1 MNQTKWEK
9 TDNIGPQNLL
19 VPVLNALKL
28 TLEHEKNELQEKLNS
43 LRRLG
48 VIQIDKQ
55 ELDKKLQEMKFSK

>member
-1 MNQTKWEK
+1 MNKWEK
-9 TDNIGPQNLL
+9 TNTIGPQNLL

-55 ELDKKLQEMKFSK
+55 ELDKKLQEMKFNKC